1 MQKGVELRFLGGAG
15 TVTGSK
21 TLVTGGEARVL
32 VDCGMFQGLKK
43 LRLRNWEAPA
53 VPPSSVDAVV
63 LTHAHLDHSGYL
75 PVFARE
81 GFRGPIYCTE
91 PTRDIAGIILR
102 DSARIQEEDA
112 ERANRLGYTKHK
124 PALPLYTRADVDSV
138 LDQFE
143 VQGEEAE
150 FAVGKTDLRVRFR
163 PSGHIPGSVFAE
175 FLGPFG
181 SLLFTGDLGRT
192 RPLFLRPPAAIH
204 ETDVLVLESTYGDRN
219 HPEQNAEDQIEEA
232 VRAAFASGG
241 PLLIPSFAVE
251 RAQELLVLL
260 LRLRAA
266 QRIPKLDIFLDSP
279 MGANVTGLMLKHRQW
294 HTLSEDEC
302 RRLDDQIEI
311 VRDFK
316 DTLRLR
322 ERSEPFIVVAGSGM
336 LTGGRILHYLEA
348 HLGNPN
354 AVLLL
359 TGYQADGTRGRRL
372 LNGERELKFFG
383 EPHRVRARIL
393 SIDSLSAHADQGEIM
408 HWLGQFQRQP
418 GLVLLNHGEASA
430 SASLAARIH
439 DELGW
444 NCRVAEKDAIE
455 QWPASP

>member
-1 MQKGVELRFLGGAG
+1 MSGGVELRFLGGAG

-21 TLVTGGEARVL
+21 TLVTGGNGRVL
-32 VDCGMFQGLKK
+32 VDCGLFQGLKK
-43 LRLRNWEAPA
+43 LRLRNWDPPP
-53 VPPSSVDAVV
+53 VPPSAVDTIV

-75 PVFARE
+75 PVFVRE
-81 GFRGPIYCTE
+81 GFRGRVHCTE
-91 PTRDIAGIILR
+91 PTRDIAGVILR

-124 PALPLYTRADVDSV
+124 PARPLYTQQDVDATM
-138 LDQFE
+138 DRFE
-143 VQGEEAE
+143 VHDANEE
-150 FAVGKTDLRVRFR
+150 FALENTQLRLKFR
-163 PSGHIPGSVFAE
+163 PSGHIPGSVLVE
-175 FLGPFG
+175 FLGSFG
-181 SLLFTGDLGRT
+181 SVVFTGDLGRQK
-192 RPLFLRPPAAIH
+192 PLFLEPPALIR

-219 HPEQNAEDQIEEA
+219 HSEQKAEDQLVEA
-232 VRAAFASGG
+232 VEAAVDSGG

-266 QRIPKLDIFLDSP
+266 GRIPHIDMFLDSP
-279 MGANVTGLMLKHRQW
+279 MGANVTDLMLRHRRW

-302 RRLDDQIEI
+302 RRLGAIEI

-354 AVLLL
+354 AVILT
-359 TGYQADGTRGRRL
+359 TGYQAEGTRGRRL
-372 LNGERELKFFG
+372 ANGERELKFFG
-383 EPHRVRARIL
+383 EVHRVRAQIR
-393 SIDSLSAHADQGEIM
+393 SVDSLSAHADQREILE
-408 HWLGQFQRQP
+408 WLGHFEREP
-418 GLVLLNHGEASA
+418 GLVLLNHGEEQASA
-430 SASLAARIH
+430 ALAAKIH
-439 DELGW
+439 DQLGW
-444 NCRVAEKDAIE
+444 NCRVARKDSIEKH
-455 QWPASP
+455 PGPV